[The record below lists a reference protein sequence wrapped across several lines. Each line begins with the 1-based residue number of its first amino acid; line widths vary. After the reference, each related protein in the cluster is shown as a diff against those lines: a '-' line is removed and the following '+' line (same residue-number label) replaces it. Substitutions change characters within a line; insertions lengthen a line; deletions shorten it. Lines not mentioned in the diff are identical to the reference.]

1 MEDTK
6 TENSSRWQPG
16 QSGNPAGR
24 PRGSRNKRTA
34 MIQELFDGEVE
45 AVARKLIELAKA
57 GDIAAITILL
67 DRSLPRRRPIE
78 IELPEV
84 RGITDNSVAGDA
96 VIAAVAAGEITTD
109 EAEHL
114 MRLLESNAKLA
125 ALYERATGRGF

>member
-1 MEDTK
+1 
-6 TENSSRWQPG
+6 
-16 QSGNPAGR
+16 
-24 PRGSRNKRTA
+24 